1 MGGHSLG
8 KTEKKVLQ
16 WHPAF
21 YAGLQIEFEEEA
33 DKLIFESEHNL
44 STKPLQIDVL
54 IIKKQV
60 GEKIKKNIGQIFREC
75 NIIEYKSPTDYL
87 SIDDYYKVYAY
98 TCLYKADTGKTDEVK
113 LEGVT
118 ITLASRHYPRKL
130 IKHLK
135 ENRNL
140 QIEKHSEGIYYV
152 IGEMFPVQILV
163 MEALSKEENFW
174 LRSMTTNLTKEE
186 AEEMIQKYDGHEHDK
201 LYQSVMDVVVRANEK
216 GFREM
221 KQMCDALLELM
232 EDELKEM
239 REKGISQGISQGI
252 SMGRQEHLEMLI
264 AKKVEKGKTIEQ
276 IAEELE
282 ETVEAIAPLYAKI
295 CENSKKIAKVYKVSL
310 KSSDI

>member
-239 REKGISQGISQGI
+239 REKGISQGIS
-252 SMGRQEHLEMLI
+252 MGRQEHLEMLI

>member
-295 CENSKKIAKVYKVSL
+295 CENS
-310 KSSDI
+310 